1 MNAIHIH
8 NTCMHTRTT
17 HAYTQH
23 SGSRNPLNKVLEA
36 YREVEAYR
44 LMFRLPCD
52 EMLDGYTECALSC
65 PSLKMDVLG
74 KMYISPNYI
83 CFASKVCGGAGAGS
97 LLYD

>member
-1 MNAIHIH
+1 MHTTH
-8 NTCMHTRTT
+8 THTHTRTHT
-17 HAYTQH
+17 HTH
-23 SGSRNPLNKVLEA
+23 THRGSRNPLNKVLEA

-74 KMYISPNYI
+74 KMYISPHYI
-83 CFASKVCGGAGAGS
+83 CFASRVGGRAG
-97 LLYD
+97 LV

>member
-1 MNAIHIH
+1 MGM
-8 NTCMHTRTT
+8 CSL
-17 HAYTQH
+17 H

-52 EMLDGYTECALSC
+52 EMLDGYTECAFSC

-74 KMYISPNYI
+74 KMYISPHYI
-83 CFASKVCGGAGAGS
+83 CFASKVRVGHWQACGCMTEVAETCD
-97 LLYD
+97 L